1 MKKYIVLLSF
11 SLLYACSLKSQE
23 TNFKE
28 VFTLD
33 KKHTEVSGMIFH
45 APTQKLWMLQDKG
58 NPSELYVYSADGTFE
73 NTVIVNNQENTD
85 WEDLSQ
91 DKNGNIYIGNFGNND
106 NKRKDLRI
114 LKVDAATIQSN
125 SVNVSQETTF
135 YYEDQTEFPPKKS
148 NLLYDCEAFVA
159 TNEAFYLF
167 TKNRSKGFD
176 GTFYVYKVPNK
187 NGSFKAEKIATL
199 KTCDQYKSCAITGA
213 ALNKNGNEIA
223 LLTHDKVLLIPF
235 VNDDSFKQENITIK
249 ELGHNSQKEAIT
261 FKSDNQLFMA
271 DESEKGKKGGT
282 IFMLDLN

>member
-11 SLLYACSLKSQE
+11 SLLYACSSKSQE

-73 NTVIVNNQENTD
+73 NTVTVNNQENTD

-114 LKVDAATIQSN
+114 LKVDAATIQFN

>member
-73 NTVIVNNQENTD
+73 NTVTVNNQENTD

-114 LKVDAATIQSN
+114 LKVDAATIQFN

-187 NGSFKAEKIATL
+187 NGNFKAEKIATL

-282 IFMLDLN
+282 VFMLDLN

>member
-1 MKKYIVLLSF
+1 MKKYIVLFGF
-11 SLLYACSLKSQE
+11 SLLYACSTKSQE
-23 TNFKE
+23 NNFKE
-28 VFTLD
+28 AFTLD

-45 APTQKLWMLQDKG
+45 QPTQKLWMLQDKG
-58 NPSELYVYSADGTFE
+58 NPSELYIYSVDGTFE
-73 NTVIVNNQENTD
+73 NTVTVNNQENTD

-91 DKNGNIYIGNFGNND
+91 DTNGNIYIGNFGNND

-114 LKVDAATIQSN
+114 LKVDAGSLTSN
-125 SVNVSQETTF
+125 SVNTSQETTF

-159 TNEAFYLF
+159 TNDSFYLF

-187 NGSFKAEKIATL
+187 NGNFKAEKIATL
-199 KTCDQYKSCAITGA
+199 ETCGQYKSCAITGA
-213 ALNKNGNEIA
+213 TLNKNGNQIA

-261 FKSDNQLFMA
+261 FKSDKELFMA
-271 DESEKGKKGGT
+271 DESEKGKKGGKV
-282 IFMLDLN
+282 FMLDLN